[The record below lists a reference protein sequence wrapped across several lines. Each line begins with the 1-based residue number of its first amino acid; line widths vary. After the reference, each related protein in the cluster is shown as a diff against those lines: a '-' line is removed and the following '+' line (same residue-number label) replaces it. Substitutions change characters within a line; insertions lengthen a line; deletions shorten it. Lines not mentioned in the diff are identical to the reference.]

1 MLSKTYPEIKQ
12 VKQSKQ
18 LCLIKVIYILLTTR
32 KKKQKTAQ
40 HAQETSGNEN

>member
-1 MLSKTYPEIKQ
+1 MYPEIKQ

-18 LCLIKVIYILLTTR
+18 LCPIKVIYILLTTR
-32 KKKQKTAQ
+32 KKNKQTTQ